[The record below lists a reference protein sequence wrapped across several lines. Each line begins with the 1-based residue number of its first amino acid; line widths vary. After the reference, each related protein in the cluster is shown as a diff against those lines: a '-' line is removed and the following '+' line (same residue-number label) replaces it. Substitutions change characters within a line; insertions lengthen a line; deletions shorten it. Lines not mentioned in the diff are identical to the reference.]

1 MTPKYRDQMIGI
13 ISKEMNRVYGLY
25 TQRNPGFLGKVT
37 IVGHSLGVSSA
48 VKPDPIQK
56 THLSFV
62 VYARL

>member
-37 IVGHSLGVSSA
+37 IVGHSLGVSSR
-48 VKPDPIQK
+48 Q
-56 THLSFV
+56 T
-62 VYARL
+62 RLDSKLICLL